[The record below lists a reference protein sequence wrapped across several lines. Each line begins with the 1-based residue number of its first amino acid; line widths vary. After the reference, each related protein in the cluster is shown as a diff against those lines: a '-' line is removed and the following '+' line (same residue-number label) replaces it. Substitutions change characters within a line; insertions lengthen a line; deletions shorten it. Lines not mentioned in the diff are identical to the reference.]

1 MYKIVKLRI
10 CDKIYTLFIKNYL
23 YLSLIIIVLIEL
35 CNLFSLENLTKMCI
49 CRKTS
54 GINPNLSVIL
64 NKHIFHIAQ
73 LFVYFESKYFV

>member
-10 CDKIYTLFIKNYL
+10 CDKIYTLFINIYL
-23 YLSLIIIVLIEL
+23 YLCLIIVLIEV
-35 CNLFSLENLTKMCI
+35 CSLFSLENLTKMCI

-54 GINPNLSVIL
+54 GINPNSSIIL

-73 LFVYFESKYFV
+73 IICLF